1 MKTTIKIF
9 LVIGAVSA
17 RNLSQRGAEEEKVLF
32 EEGFNPGQS
41 NSQSGSGSG
50 YYGDGLNQGEAG
62 SGYNGGNQGES
73 GSGYNGGNQNN
84 SQSNNNMNSGFHPG
98 SGGSFNPHIP
108 DFVPDESI
116 TNSGGGSFFN
126 PGRDNGLH

>member
-50 YYGDGLNQGEAG
+50 YHGDGL
-62 SGYNGGNQGES
+62 NQGES
-73 GSGYNGGNQNN
+73 GSGYNGGNQGGSGSGYNGGSQGGSGNGYNGGNQGGSGSGYNGGNQNN
-84 SQSNNNMNSGFHPG
+84 DLQSNTNMNSGF
-98 SGGSFNPHIP
+98 N
-108 DFVPDESI
+108 
-116 TNSGGGSFFN
+116 
-126 PGRDNGLH
+126 